1 MVTYQNGRVMRVS
14 TQDDPRPAT
23 ALGRSAAP
31 ADPRLLAA
39 GREIVAAH
47 GLRGLT
53 LDRLASAS
61 GISRMTLH
69 RHGITT
75 AQIAEALV
83 DDAADQYLAAVL
95 PPLTGPGD
103 AHTRIEAVL
112 QAMFVVADNNLLL
125 LASLYAHPDSVF
137 HNAADG
143 SAEVTTNDVF
153 TRPLARLLR
162 DGALDDTLRQV
173 GDPEATATTLFNIA
187 GWGYIHL
194 RYAQRWPPER
204 ASAAVLDLVLRGLT
218 STASPMSDH

>member
-1 MVTYQNGRVMRVS
+1 MRVN

-23 ALGRSAAP
+23 ALGRPPAP

-47 GLRGLT
+47 GLLGLT

-69 RHGITT
+69 RRGVTT
-75 AQIAEALV
+75 AQIAKALV

-103 AHTRIEAVL
+103 ASIRIAAVL
-112 QAMFVVADNNLLL
+112 QAMFVVADNNLQL
-125 LASLYAHPDSVF
+125 LASLYAHPESVF
-137 HNAADG
+137 HNVAEA

-162 DGALDDTLRQV
+162 DGALDDTLRHV
-173 GDPEATATTLFNIA
+173 KDPEATATTLFNIA

-194 RYAQRWPPER
+194 RHAQRWTAEQ
-204 ASAAVLDLVLRGLT
+204 ASAAVLDLVLSGLT
-218 STASPMSDH
+218 PNN